1 MKDYG
6 FSRYFNP
13 EKSFSITSSGIHEK
27 ETMKKRGT
35 LVWNSARKGTYVRK
49 IHGELK

>member
-6 FSRYFNP
+6 FIRYFNHQ
-13 EKSFSITSSGIHEK
+13 KSFSIKSSGIHEK
-27 ETMKKRGT
+27 ETLKKQGT

>member
-13 EKSFSITSSGIHEK
+13 EKSFSIKSSGIHEK
-27 ETMKKRGT
+27 ETMRKQGT
-35 LVWNSARKGTYVRK
+35 LVWNSAIKGTYVRK